1 MWIAPEDKDPVVRHE
16 PTRKSIGYFGAVRL
30 RDGRL
35 LTKREDVSFNAQTFR
50 DFLKELETASRRQG
64 RRIMVISDNAKY
76 HHALL
81 HKEWRQEQET
91 HFALD
96 FLPPYSPQLNPIER
110 VWKLLR
116 RLCLHNEHFSNLTQV
131 VAAVAPQLDA
141 WSKPNDA
148 LRKLCDTYG

>member
-1 MWIAPEDKDPVVRHE
+1 MWIAPEDKDPIVRHE

-35 LTKREDVSFNAQTFR
+35 VTRREDESFNAQTFWG
-50 DFLKELETASRRQG
+50 FLKELEGASREQG
-64 RRIMVISDNAKY
+64 RRIVVISDNAKY

-81 HKEWRQEQET
+81 HKDWRQEQQES
-91 HFALD
+91 FVLD

-116 RLCLHNEHFSNLTQV
+116 RLCLHNEHFSNLAGV
-131 VAAVAPQLDA
+131 VAAVQPQLDA
-141 WSKPNDA
+141 WALPNDA
-148 LRKLCDTYG
+148 LRKLCRIFG